1 MRLKHVLHSGWLY
14 ITSRAVPFHTCI
26 RFVDCSCISSP
37 PSGCAISH
45 LLAEEVVV
53 SQTHLQEVNSQGL
66 LIFKDCENNSI
77 AEGKCS
83 IKEYYLLQLLFFN
96 DCGNNQKYLWDEIPC
111 SFCHLHKF
119 TAILYMVETRL
130 ESGLEPSRLEP
141 SSHARTKMEAVRW
154 CIGKH

>member
-1 MRLKHVLHSGWLY
+1 M
-14 ITSRAVPFHTCI
+14 
-26 RFVDCSCISSP
+26 SCTADDFTQHLGLSLFTHAYDSLFFMHIKSTFWVCHQSS
-37 PSGCAISH
+37 
-45 LLAEEVVV
+45 AEEVVAP
-53 SQTHLQEVNSQGL
+53 QTHLQEVNSQGL

-96 DCGNNQKYLWDEIPC
+96 DCGNNQKYSWDEIPC

-130 ESGLEPSRLEP
+130 ESRLEPSRLEP